1 MPGLSVIAVVVA
13 LAGVSGE
20 MADPCEAIP
29 DGGPAPA
36 AAAFG
41 STFSGPV
48 VHVIDG
54 DSFCVALGDGPKS
67 WVEVRLGDFYAWKEG
82 ANGPKAKAAL
92 EHIAL
97 GKKADCVANLQS
109 GDRISARCW
118 IGGEPIGDSLRTAG
132 VAEEDVGSVAPASG
146 SAAARTSKP
155 GRASSGYQ
163 GQDVTQGAKAFS
175 RSVAAGLKRQRA
187 IPILLLP

>member
-82 ANGPKAKAAL
+82 ANGRKAKVAL
-92 EHIAL
+92 EGLAM
-97 GKKADCVANLQS
+97 GKTATCVANLQS
-109 GDRISARCW
+109 GDRVAARCT
-118 IGGEPIGDSLRTAG
+118 IDGKPIGDSLRTAG
-132 VAEEDVGSVAPASG
+132 VAEEDLGVASG
-146 SAAARTSKP
+146 PPVSGPVHGRERARAARGASP
-155 GRASSGYQ
+155 GVGQAARAYRSG
-163 GQDVTQGAKAFS
+163 
-175 RSVAAGLKRQRA
+175 VASGLRRAGSARVPLW
-187 IPILLLP
+187 P